1 MRYLLLISYL
11 FIQSGCT
18 SAYKNL
24 QDATGD
30 MRPLQKFKPVITTA
44 LYKID
49 VNVVG
54 KYLSGLLLLK
64 TMPDSSIH
72 VVFSNEMGFK
82 FFDFEFLPGSRF
94 KVNYIIKQMNR
105 RAVVKTLRK
114 DFELIL
120 MQSLDS
126 STSYIRKDDRFIYY
140 VFPQT
145 RGFYYYITNNA
156 GDELVRLER
165 SSKRKPVVEAIMKNY
180 SNGIPDTIGI
190 THKNFNF
197 TIGLKKIER

>member
-1 MRYLLLISYL
+1 MRCLLLISCL
-11 FIQSGCT
+11 IIQTGCV
-18 SAYKNL
+18 SLYKNL
-24 QDATGD
+24 QDTTGD
-30 MRPLQKFKPVITTA
+30 IANIQKFKPVITTA

-49 VNVVG
+49 VNVIG

-64 TMPDSSIH
+64 TMPDSSIRM
-72 VVFSNEMGFK
+72 VFSNEMGFK
-82 FFDFEFLPGSRF
+82 FFDFEFAPGGRF

-105 RAVVKTLRK
+105 RPVITTLRQ
-114 DFELIL
+114 DFSLVL
-120 MQSLDS
+120 MQSLDPAS
-126 STSYIRKDDRFIYY
+126 AYIRKDSQYLYY
-140 VFPQT
+140 VFPQKK
-145 RGFYYYITNNA
+145 GFYYYITNPA
-156 GDELVRLER
+156 GDELVRMER

>member
-1 MRYLLLISYL
+1 MRSLLLIS
-11 FIQSGCT
+11 FCIIQLGCV
-18 SAYKNL
+18 SVYKNL
-24 QDATGD
+24 QDTTGD
-30 MRPLQKFKPVITTA
+30 IHNLQQFKPVITTA

-49 VNVVG
+49 VNVIG

-64 TMPDSSIH
+64 TMPDSSIR
-72 VVFSNEMGFK
+72 VVFSSEMGFK
-82 FFDFEFLPGSRF
+82 FFDFEFSPGNRF
-94 KVNYIIKQMNR
+94 KVNYIIKQMNKKP
-105 RAVVKTLRK
+105 VIKTLRK

-120 MQSLDS
+120 MQSLDP
-126 STSYIRKDDRFIYY
+126 STVHIRKDSLFIYY

-145 RGFYYYITNNA
+145 KGFYYYITNPGGN
-156 GDELVRLER
+156 ELVRMER